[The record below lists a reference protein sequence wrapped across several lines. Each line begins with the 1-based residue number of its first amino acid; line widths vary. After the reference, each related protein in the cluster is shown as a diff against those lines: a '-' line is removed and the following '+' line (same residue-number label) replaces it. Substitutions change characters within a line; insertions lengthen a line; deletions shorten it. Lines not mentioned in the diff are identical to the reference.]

1 MRYLQ
6 ISSADVENAL
16 YSDSRVAEAV
26 AIGVP
31 DRIMGEKVG
40 AVVSLKER
48 TGARATEADL
58 MEVAR
63 PL

>member
-1 MRYLQ
+1 MRILQ

-16 YSDSRVAEAV
+16 YADRRVAEAV

-40 AVVSLKER
+40 AVVSLKE
-48 TGARATEADL
+48 GQRATEADL
-58 MEVAR
+58 MEVVR